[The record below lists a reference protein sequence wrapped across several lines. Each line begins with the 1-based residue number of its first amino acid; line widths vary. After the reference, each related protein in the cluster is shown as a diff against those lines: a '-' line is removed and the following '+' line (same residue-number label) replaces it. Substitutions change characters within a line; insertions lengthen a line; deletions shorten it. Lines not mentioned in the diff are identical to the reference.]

1 MAMIVRFLAGL
12 AALMLMCPPVAA
24 AQETSKAVV
33 AAAVRDA
40 GYPCDKPSSVKPD
53 QKATSADERAW
64 IIQCE
69 KGSYRVKFT
78 GDTGAKV
85 EPVGG
90 P

>member
-1 MAMIVRFLAGL
+1 MAMTVRSLAGL
-12 AALMLMCPPVAA
+12 ACLALVSAPVAA

-40 GYPCDKPSSVKPD
+40 GYECMKPSSVKRDP
-53 QKATSADERAW
+53 KATSADEKAW

-69 KGSYRVKFT
+69 KGGYRVKFT

>member
-1 MAMIVRFLAGL
+1 MAKTVRTLAGVACL
-12 AALMLMCPPVAA
+12 ALLSAPVAA

-40 GYPCDKPSSVKPD
+40 GHECMKPSSVMPD
-53 QKATSADERAW
+53 PKASSADERAW

-69 KGSYRVKFT
+69 KGRYRVKFT

-85 EPVGG
+85 EPVPG